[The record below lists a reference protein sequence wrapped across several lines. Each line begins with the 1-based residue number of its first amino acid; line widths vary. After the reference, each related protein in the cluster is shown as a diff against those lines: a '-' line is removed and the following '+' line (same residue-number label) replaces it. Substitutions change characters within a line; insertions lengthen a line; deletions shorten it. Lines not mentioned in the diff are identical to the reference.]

1 MSNWAV
7 SARLKSTDAGYRQG
21 EKLTGKEQEPE
32 LEITEEHRGR
42 EEEHVNWEQENK
54 EADSGA
60 TGTEQVWWN
69 SHEERQSLA
78 WVTPAAPKVMK
89 ERARGGTPQRW
100 GEEGEI
106 QDAGKGISE
115 ASGALRRF
123 VECFICAPLLLNWF
137 YSIAAG
143 YFHLTLKGA
152 CLAHLACLCCKLMPH
167 TCIDVKLSYCKM

>member
-7 SARLKSTDAGYRQG
+7 SARLKSTDTGYRQG
-21 EKLTGKEQEPE
+21 EKLTGEEQEPE

-115 ASGALRRF
+115 ASGVWEGLWSVLFVHLCYWIDSIPSLLVTFILR
-123 VECFICAPLLLNWF
+123 
-137 YSIAAG
+137 
-143 YFHLTLKGA
+143 
-152 CLAHLACLCCKLMPH
+152 
-167 TCIDVKLSYCKM
+167 